1 MRAASSRRR
10 SSWAAPALLG
20 IVLLLA
26 VSLVSSRPVARA
38 NDTSI
43 GTIGGTVYPVRAT
56 SIRLVAETVQATCF
70 RSFVEYRVDFRF
82 VNEGRARSVKLGF
95 PFNYADRREYASE
108 PPVGFQAWQDGRPLR
123 VRVVPANPADRESK
137 NAYFVHRARFAPG
150 PTTITV
156 SYLAEASASA
166 RGRRAGAK
174 PGDPSFGMAAW
185 HEYWLH
191 TGSLWKGPIGE
202 AVVRYRLAESFE
214 GSDVE
219 LAAADA
225 DEGVPVTAPEG
236 WTKPLPRTYQW
247 RFSGLEPTP
256 ARARDWWRAIPPYD
270 VRLGFAVPR
279 PGRKASVT
287 WDWSSAVSFGDPEEG
302 VCDGIADGA
311 PDSCWIEGVP
321 GTGEGEWVE
330 ARFKK
335 PRHLRELRILPG
347 NNGYLAAFTKYARPR
362 VLKAV
367 FSDGSTALLRL
378 RDAPALQRFPVDV
391 TTRTVRLVIESVYP
405 GTDYPATCIS
415 EVEFGTEV
423 APGYAAFADLIADDH
438 AAGRLPSWAGPAAP
452 APKQPAREPEQREVW
467 GTESVACGDL
477 IGVDQ
482 YTPYPADRAPFKE
495 PAKLSDIEEKA
506 PSAVLPDEDL
516 VGRPV
521 EVNALSYWAYEIRY
535 EAGIDLLVHTDLTR
549 VPVKSVLGTLR
560 EEAVSGGPPYEDGR
574 RLPYDV
580 QSIGRC
586 VVGVARPG
594 VIEEECLYPGD
605 SGAVPG
611 QVFWRDGDISYH
623 LFARSGDVSTER
635 LVRVATSLIDPS
647 LLRAEERREA
657 HAGRTVPGWLVVL
670 GALAAAGA
678 MVGVVV
684 RRRGAAAPP
693 AA

>member
-287 WDWSSAVSFGDPEEG
+287 WDWSSAASFGDPEEG

-347 NNGYLAAFTKYARPR
+347 NNLYLAAFTKYARPR

-535 EAGIDLLVHTDLTR
+535 DAGIDLLVNTDLTR

-678 MVGVVV
+678 VVGVVV
-684 RRRGAAAPP
+684 RRRGAASPP

>member
-1 MRAASSRRR
+1 MRTTSSRAE
-10 SSWAAPALLG
+10 SSRAVPVLLG
-20 IVLLLA
+20 VVLLLA

-43 GTIGGTVYPVRAT
+43 GTIGGTVYPARAT

-108 PPVGFQAWQDGRPLR
+108 PPVGFQAWQDGRPLH
-123 VRVVPANPADRESK
+123 VRVVPANAADRESK
-137 NAYFVHRARFAPG
+137 NAYFVHSARFAPG

-166 RGRRAGAK
+166 RTRRAGAE
-174 PGDPSFGMAAW
+174 PGDPGFGMAAW

-256 ARARDWWRAIPPYD
+256 ARARDWWRAISPYD
-270 VRLGFAVPR
+270 VRLGFAVPL
-279 PGRKASVT
+279 PGRKAGVT
-287 WDWSSAVSFGDPEEG
+287 WDWSSAASFGDPEEG

-311 PDSCWIEGVP
+311 PASCWIEGVP

-415 EVEFGTEV
+415 EVEFGAEA
-423 APGYAAFADLIADDH
+423 APGYAAFADLIADAR

-452 APKQPAREPEQREVW
+452 APKQPAREPEQGEVW
-467 GTESVACGDL
+467 GAESVACGDL

-506 PSAVLPDEDL
+506 PSAVLPDEDF

-560 EEAVSGGPPYEDGR
+560 EEAVDSLPYEDGR
-574 RLPYDV
+574 HLPYDV

-623 LFARSGDVSTER
+623 LYARSGDVSTER
-635 LVRVATSLIDPS
+635 LVKVATSLIDPS
-647 LLRAEERREA
+647 LLRTEERREA

-684 RRRGAAAPP
+684 WRRGAAAPP